1 MRLSQKK
8 LVIVA
13 NPFAAPL
20 SAEGACMALAAADP
34 AEGGARYIGA
44 RTTAKPDLERR
55 SLLSLNGKA
64 LGRDKVSVVY
74 DLRPVTVAD
83 TSYHRNL
90 IKAGDVLVSPAEK
103 KLLAAARASLAAFA
117 ADGGDRALALAAWR
131 RQGLSSIA
139 DVLDPPAVTPPDG
152 TPVTLSE
159 GVVS

>member
-44 RTTAKPDLERR
+44 RTTAKPDPERR
-55 SLLSLNGKA
+55 SLLAANGKA

-74 DLRPVTVAD
+74 DLRPVSVAD

-90 IKAGDVLVSPAEK
+90 IKAGDVLVSPAEE
-103 KLLAAARASLAAFA
+103 KLLAAARASLAAFEL
-117 ADGGDRALALAAWR
+117 DGGDRAQALAAWR

-139 DVLDPPAVTPPDG
+139 DILDPPAVTPP
-152 TPVTLSE
+152 VTTE

>member
-90 IKAGDVLVSPAEK
+90 IKAGCARLAGRREAPGGCARLPRGLRGGRRGSGVGVRGVASTGP
-103 KLLAAARASLAAFA
+103 LLDRRRARSARCHS
-117 ADGGDRALALAAWR
+117 
-131 RQGLSSIA
+131 
-139 DVLDPPAVTPPDG
+139 PDG